1 MPSER
6 HVGVGMRDQDAN
18 ESTEEEMRHS
28 GRQICFHRLP
38 LAFVENAGTD
48 RGGDEHEPH
57 KRCRRGSDEP
67 IEAVVHDRRETGFQ
81 GRASRFKPWAALR
94 DLPARKSFCLHLASR
109 QRHHAGNC
117 DCKPATDQ
125 NQSAHRGSH
134 WE

>member
-1 MPSER
+1 MTAPR
-6 HVGVGMRDQDAN
+6 RKCATVGVKYAFIGSRWLSLKTLAPTEAATNTSPTSVADAVPT
-18 ESTEEEMRHS
+18 S
-28 GRQICFHRLP
+28 P
-38 LAFVENAGTD
+38 L
-48 RGGDEHEPH
+48 
-57 KRCRRGSDEP
+57 
-67 IEAVVHDRRETGFQ
+67 EAVVHDRRETGFQ
-81 GRASRFKPWAALR
+81 GRAHRFKPWAALR